1 MPTDQFTNPAD
12 FLILSDGSVSLRN
25 VMRAAHQK
33 ARRRAAE
40 YAEWSARQDPRDQ
53 LAVPYSQF
61 FAEAIRWAWDRVRIT
76 RNLIRERGWHWYQP
90 ESVALPLA
98 A

>member
-1 MPTDQFTNPAD
+1 MLATEINPAD

-33 ARRRAAE
+33 ARRRFAE
-40 YAEWSARQDPRDQ
+40 HSEWLARQDPRDVIPTTYAEHLKDA
-53 LAVPYSQF
+53 LA
-61 FAEAIRWAWDRVRIT
+61 WAWDRARIT
-76 RNLIRERGWHWYQP
+76 QNLIRERGWHWYQP
-90 ESVALPLA
+90 NSIRDLRIA